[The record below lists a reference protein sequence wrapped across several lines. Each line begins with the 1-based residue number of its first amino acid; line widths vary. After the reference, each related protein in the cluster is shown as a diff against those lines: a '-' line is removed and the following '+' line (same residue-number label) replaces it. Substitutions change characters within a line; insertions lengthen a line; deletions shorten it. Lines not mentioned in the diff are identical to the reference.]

1 MSVRLEDKIR
11 QVEEIEE
18 RLKASKASFIVNYRG
33 LKVAELTELRKNL
46 RKVKAVLQVVKNT
59 LAYKSVKEAGL
70 EKLSKFLSGPT
81 GMIFVEGDP
90 VAPAKVIKEFVPN
103 HPHLVIK
110 GGVLGG
116 QILQEDEVKAL
127 GNLPGQEI
135 LLAQLLAAMQSP
147 LTGLL
152 NVLNAPLRN
161 LIFALRAI
169 SLKEGGLSMAKALP
183 EAGEKKDEDTKKKE
197 TMGKKEEIIRIIEE
211 MNVLELSELVKE
223 LEDRFGV
230 KAVPSVAT
238 SQVSAPEEKA
248 KKEEKTEF
256 DVVLAEI
263 GSKKI
268 QVIKEVRKLTSL
280 GLKEAKDLVEAAPK
294 PIKQGVTKEE
304 ALKIKEAL
312 EAVGAKVELK

>member
-1 MSVRLEDKIR
+1 MSIRLENKIR
-11 QVEEIEE
+11 QVEGI
-18 RLKASKASFIVNYRG
+18 RDKLRASSAFFLVNYRG
-33 LKVAELTELRKNL
+33 LKVAELTEFRKNL
-46 RKVKAVLQVVKNT
+46 RKIKATFQVVKNT
-59 LAYKSVKEAGL
+59 LVSKSVKEAGL
-70 EKLSKFLSGPT
+70 EKLEKFLSGPT
-81 GMIFVEGDP
+81 GMVFAEGDP
-90 VAPAKVIKEFVPN
+90 AAPAKIIKEFIQN
-103 HPHLVIK
+103 HPYLIIK
-110 GGVLGG
+110 GGILGG

-127 GNLPGQEI
+127 GNLPGQGI

-169 SLKEGGLSMAKALP
+169 SLKEGGLSMAKVLP
-183 EAGEKKDEDTKKKE
+183 EVEEKKGGNKKKE
-197 TMGKKEEIIRIIEE
+197 KISKREEIIRAIEG

-223 LEDRFGV
+223 LEDKFGV
-230 KAVPSVAT
+230 KAVPSVAAPPA
-238 SQVSAPEEKA
+238 SALEK
-248 KKEEKTEF
+248 KEKEEEKTEF

-294 PIKQGVTKEE
+294 TVKQGATKEE
-304 ALKIKEAL
+304 ANKIKETL